1 MIKQKKIG
9 FENKVEETQYKTC
22 LAITGTIK
30 MQNCDKRHYHR
41 VIYDK
46 VSLPKSK

>member
-30 MQNCDKRHYHR
+30 KQNCDKQHYHR

-46 VSLPKSK
+46 VSLSKSK